1 MTAFKPVRKQKV
13 AEQIAERIREAI
25 LGGSYDPGQALP
37 SERDLAEQ
45 FAVNRG
51 SVREAMLRLEAQG
64 LVEVRHGG
72 GTRVTDFLTTAG
84 LSVLPFL
91 IAPGG
96 RLDPDMVRDLMD
108 LRRTLLGFTAA
119 RAAPRATAAQ
129 CEELSLLLD
138 TLDQAVEPVVIQD
151 LDFAFFEALVTLS
164 GNQVLG
170 LLVNGIKRV
179 YDANR
184 PLFAGLYTSG
194 FDTGPHRQ
202 TVMALRAG
210 DPDAARAA
218 MEAYGDVGLGGVA

>member
-1 MTAFKPVRKQKV
+1 MPFKPVRKQKV
-13 AEQIAERIREAI
+13 AEQIAESIREAI
-25 LGGSYDPGQALP
+25 LGGSFDPGQSLP

-45 FAVNRG
+45 FAVNRS

-84 LSVLPFL
+84 LSILPFL

-96 RLDPDMVRDLMD
+96 RLDPEMVRDLMD

-119 RAAPRATAAQ
+119 RAATRTSPVQAD
-129 CEELSLLLD
+129 ELGRLVDAIDAS
-138 TLDQAVEPVVIQD
+138 TEPQAIQE

-164 GNQVLG
+164 GNRVLG

-179 YDANR
+179 YDGNR
-184 PLFAGLYTSG
+184 ALFAGLYVGG
-194 FDTGPHRQ
+194 FDTEPHRR
-202 TVMALRAG
+202 TIAALRSG
-210 DPDAARAA
+210 DAQAAQVA
-218 MEAYGDVGLGGVA
+218 MEDYGAAALGGVA